1 MPTAAAPRGQIVEL
15 LLQNESTYGT
25 AATGNY
31 LKTPIYEDQL
41 AELAPLEDDPVL
53 GSPRENFRD
62 MTQPAPGL
70 KQGVAGSLVV
80 PLDLSHSWFW
90 FTGAFGTPAESG
102 GAGDF
107 VHTWNSGEEALP
119 HRTIESKRKSDVF
132 LQRTGCLVASL
143 SGSLSRRGGYDRMT
157 VGILGR
163 KETNLSATGGGTPP
177 TILARDPLL
186 AVLPV
191 LKITAAEV
199 ADIVSLDWTYNNGA
213 TPQDYLGDP
222 EGYPMGHDLDAMAT
236 FTGTFRAR
244 FRTDTLYD
252 LARAGTSVAME
263 LLWEQSGTRSL
274 SLAAPVVR
282 LDPVGIPVAGPGRF
296 EMAFNFRAE
305 QDDNDEMLT
314 VVLENGKTASDY
326 A

>member
-1 MPTAAAPRGQIVEL
+1 MPTAAAPRGQLVEL
-15 LLQNESTYGT
+15 LLKSETTYGT

-31 LKTPIYEDQL
+31 QKTPIYDDQL
-41 AELAPLEDDPVL
+41 ADLAPLEDDPIL
-53 GSPRENFRD
+53 GSPRQNFRD

-70 KQGVAGSLVV
+70 AQGVAGNLAV
-80 PLDLSHSWFW
+80 PLDLNHSWFW
-90 FTGAFGTPAESG
+90 LTGAFGTPAESG
-102 GAGDF
+102 AGDYT
-107 VHTWNSGEEALP
+107 HTWSSGGEVLP

-143 SGSLSRRGGYDRMT
+143 SGSLSRRGGFDRMT

-163 KETNLSATGGGTPP
+163 KETNLAATGGGTPP
-177 TILARDPLL
+177 AIHVRDPLT

-191 LKITAAEV
+191 LKIATVEV

-222 EGYPMGHDLDAMAT
+222 EGYPTGHDLDAMAT
-236 FTGTFRAR
+236 FAGTFRAR

-252 LARAGTSVAME
+252 QARAGSAFAME
-263 LLWEQSGTRSL
+263 LLWERSATRSF
-274 SLAAPVVR
+274 SLQAPNAR
-282 LDPVGIPVAGPGRF
+282 LDPVGVPVSGPGRF
-296 EMAFNFRAE
+296 EMTFNFRAE
-305 QDDNDEMLT
+305 QDNDSPMLT
-314 VVLENGKTASDY
+314 AVLKNATAAAAY